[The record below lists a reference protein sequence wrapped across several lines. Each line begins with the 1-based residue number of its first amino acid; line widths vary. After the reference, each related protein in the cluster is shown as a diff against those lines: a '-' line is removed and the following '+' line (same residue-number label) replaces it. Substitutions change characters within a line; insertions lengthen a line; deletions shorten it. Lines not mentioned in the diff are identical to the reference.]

1 MNLAAKVKQ
10 IISEK
15 CSGTFSL
22 YAGYGL
28 DDNLDSVQFPSG
40 VQLNEL
46 RNDSGRVT
54 YATYQYAD
62 DSILAYRRKGDGYT
76 LTVI

>member
-1 MNLAAKVKQ
+1 MTIAAQVEKIVR
-10 IISEK
+10 EK
-15 CSGTFSL
+15 CTSGFSL

-28 DDNLDSVQFPSG
+28 NDDLDNVQFPMG

-46 RNDSGRVT
+46 RNDVGMVK

-62 DSILAYRRKGDGYT
+62 DSILAYRCTGDQYS